1 VQGSG
6 SLSKTDVKQQEDR
19 QKKNLI
25 KIQENKT
32 NYKK

>member
-1 VQGSG
+1 MS
-6 SLSKTDVKQQEDR
+6 SNRKIDK
-19 QKKNLI
+19 KKNLI